1 MIDGTAT
8 LTTVADKIID
18 TAPNRPDRVTDQRR
32 NSLMEW
38 GSMGAAAT
46 LLVNVDLDFDH
57 HPGAQQA
64 VLLVNGDAHRQ
75 TLGDLGE
82 VAAWVRAG

>member
-1 MIDGTAT
+1 
-8 LTTVADKIID
+8 
-18 TAPNRPDRVTDQRR
+18 VTDQRR

-64 VLLVNGDAHRQ
+64 VLLVNGDAHR
-75 TLGDLGE
+75 
-82 VAAWVRAG
+82 